1 MIRVTKCTNTTRIQA
16 VIIRLAAVVIALVVS
31 ALFILMQ
38 NHNPL
43 DVYISMITGAWGKWS
58 MLKATIVDT
67 IPLIITSLGVAIAFK
82 MKFWNIGAEGQAIMG
97 AFFANLMVVQFPGLP
112 GPLTIFLMFIAGI
125 VGGALWAFPP
135 AFFKAKYGAN
145 ETLFTLMMNYI
156 AMRWIKYLASG
167 PWKDPKANGQNR
179 IAILP
184 ENTKLPELFDVHVG
198 WIIAL
203 ALAVMVYI
211 FLNKTKKGYEI
222 AVIGESENTARYAGM
237 NVRQVVIS
245 AVMLSGALAG
255 LMGMIQLSAVSGQL
269 TSDIAGGVGFT
280 AITVAW
286 LAQLSAPGIILV
298 SFLFSTLEQG
308 ISYIQS
314 DFNIPLASAKVLQAL
329 ILFFVLGSEF
339 FIQYRVSFKK
349 NMTSTVGKEGK

>member
-1 MIRVTKCTNTTRIQA
+1 
-16 VIIRLAAVVIALVVS
+16 
-31 ALFILMQ
+31 
-38 NHNPL
+38 
-43 DVYISMITGAWGKWS
+43 
-58 MLKATIVDT
+58 
-67 IPLIITSLGVAIAFK
+67 
-82 MKFWNIGAEGQAIMG
+82 MG
-97 AFFANLMVVQFPGLP
+97 AFLANLLIVSFPEIP
-112 GPLTIFLMFIAGI
+112 RTLMLILILIAGI
-125 VGGALWAFPP
+125 AGGALWAFPP
-135 AFFKAKYGAN
+135 AYFKAKYGTN

-179 IAILP
+179 IALLP
-184 ENTKLPELFDVHVG
+184 EDTKLPEVFDIHIG

-203 ALAVMVYI
+203 ILAVMVYI

-222 AVIGESENTARYAGM
+222 SVIGESENTARYAGM
-237 NVRQVVIS
+237 NVKQVIIS

-255 LMGMIQLSAVSGQL
+255 LMGSIQLSAVSGQL

-339 FIQYRVSFKK
+339 FIQYRVSFRK
-349 NMTSTVGKEGK
+349 TITGIAGKEGK